1 MQVDFRTKELLARA
15 RLSIAEAAAEMRDA
29 GIDIGNTKL
38 SLFIHGNAAWPV
50 ELRKKVSAWI
60 EVRARLPG
68 AEKKILEPR
77 TDIARRCRD
86 LGHSIQDLA
95 DLIDDR
101 DNPFCCA
108 VVVGLREPPN
118 GFDLACRNVFK
129 IWTAE
134 RGDQGPAI
142 GATSE
147 GGA

>member
-1 MQVDFRTKELLARA
+1 MKMLKPDAELKFLLKATGVRGCDLAAILGVSEPRIIQALQGLNTLSIDMLARA
-15 RLSIAEAAAEMRDA
+15 KDYL
-29 GIDIGNTKL
+29 
-38 SLFIHGNAAWPV
+38 
-50 ELRKKVSAWI
+50 
-60 EVRARLPG
+60 RARLPG

-108 VVVGLREPPN
+108 VVVGLREPPC
-118 GFDLACRNVFK
+118 GFDTAVRNVFK

-134 RGDQGPAI
+134 RGDQVPAT
-142 GATSE
+142 GAGE